1 MASYQSEQSSKNNM
15 SALSHEDLCT
25 EKNKI
30 YESLTG
36 FFAIFQSFS
45 DKKLTLEVDC
55 HEHFQSI
62 RRTIDTH
69 RVELDDK
76 IQDIYLRMI
85 AKTTEM
91 EHSYWKSVSGKLEY
105 QAESIEEKS
114 IRIEEMFCD
123 PHLTIADIRD
133 IQLKQQRSIDSIQI
147 KLDEMNLIKDDVAVS
162 NMFTPYSIFNFNSE
176 SFGKLAL
183 TDYVRFDPF
192 KSQILTGSQP
202 TELIKLCDFDSSYKY
217 TLLFRASVQGFGSK
231 NFHDKC
237 DNHANTLTI
246 FKVKGSSFI
255 FGGCSKATWDDDGL
269 YGLDSTAFIFS
280 LTNKDN
286 KPCKIK
292 IKPNSYD
299 QAIRCDPGL
308 GPSFGVSDIY
318 IDSDS
323 NINSNSF
330 TQLGWSY
337 NYSKAFG
344 SKESHS
350 FLTGASGGFSLSEIE
365 VYQRNYK

>member
-105 QAESIEEKS
+105 QAE
-114 IRIEEMFCD
+114 
-123 PHLTIADIRD
+123 
-133 IQLKQQRSIDSIQI
+133 
-147 KLDEMNLIKDDVAVS
+147 
-162 NMFTPYSIFNFNSE
+162 
-176 SFGKLAL
+176 
-183 TDYVRFDPF
+183 
-192 KSQILTGSQP
+192 
-202 TELIKLCDFDSSYKY
+202 
-217 TLLFRASVQGFGSK
+217 
-231 NFHDKC
+231 
-237 DNHANTLTI
+237 
-246 FKVKGSSFI
+246 
-255 FGGCSKATWDDDGL
+255 
-269 YGLDSTAFIFS
+269 
-280 LTNKDN
+280 
-286 KPCKIK
+286 
-292 IKPNSYD
+292 
-299 QAIRCDPGL
+299 
-308 GPSFGVSDIY
+308 
-318 IDSDS
+318 
-323 NINSNSF
+323 
-330 TQLGWSY
+330 
-337 NYSKAFG
+337 
-344 SKESHS
+344 
-350 FLTGASGGFSLSEIE
+350 
-365 VYQRNYK
+365 